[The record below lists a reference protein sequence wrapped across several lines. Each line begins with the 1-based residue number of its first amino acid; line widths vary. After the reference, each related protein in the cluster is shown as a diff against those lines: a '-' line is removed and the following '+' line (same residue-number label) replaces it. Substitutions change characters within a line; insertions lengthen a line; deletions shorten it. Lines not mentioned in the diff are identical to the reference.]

1 MAGKRRRAKR
11 TRAQKMKGT
20 VALGAVF
27 ALLVGVNVYVFL
39 LRPGNVKDLQRQVAA
54 GRMAREQELPGSPGA
69 LPPLPKI
76 PKMLGVTLPGTTESS
91 DSKVTESPLPGHG
104 RRVEGKVQKNDTLGK
119 ILEREGLTR
128 SEAAELSTALEGTL
142 DLKGIRE
149 GQAYALTLD
158 DEGNLVAFEYRV
170 SAAVLVRVER
180 GVSGKLKAIRSETKT
195 EIQVQEVSGVIVS
208 SLYEAVKSRGE
219 STELVADI
227 ADLFASDINFF
238 IDTQQG
244 DRFSIVIEKQYLNG
258 EFFKYGRILAAE
270 YHGAVGTYR
279 AFWWQGEGVPRGGYF
294 DAQGQS
300 LTKSLLKTPL
310 KFARLSSGFNP
321 RRMHPVLH
329 RVRGHFGTDY
339 AAPVGTPVW
348 ASAGGRVISAGR
360 AGGAG
365 NMIVID
371 HGAGLRT
378 YYMHL
383 SRFAAGLRTGKN
395 VEQKQ
400 VIGYV
405 GTTGL
410 STGPHLHFGVQVN
423 GKWVDSLKLTPRR
436 AAPVPKGSLA
446 AYKAAIA
453 PQVAAL
459 ARLRTAPQLTASS
472 PTTATIR

>member
-1 MAGKRRRAKR
+1 MAAKRRRGKR
-11 TRAQKMKGT
+11 TRAQKMQGT
-20 VALGAVF
+20 LAIGGVF
-27 ALLVGVNVYVFL
+27 ALLVGINVYVFL
-39 LRPGNVKDLQRQVAA
+39 LRPGNVKDLQRKVAA
-54 GRMAREQELPGSPGA
+54 GRMAQGA
-69 LPPLPKI
+69 LPGASEPAPGQPLPV
-76 PKMLGVTLPGTTESS
+76 GGAALPGGVAG
-91 DSKVTESPLPGHG
+91 KGAPGASTVVPVLHG
-104 RRVEGKVQKNDTLGK
+104 RRLEGKVGKGDTLGK

-128 SEAAELSTALEGTL
+128 PEAAELSDALKGAL
-142 DLKGIRE
+142 DLKSIRE

-170 SAAVLVRVER
+170 SPAVLVRVER
-180 GVSGKLKAIRSETKT
+180 GVGGKLKALRSETKT
-195 EIQVQEVSGVIVS
+195 EIQLHEVSGVIAS
-208 SLYEAVKSRGE
+208 SLYEAVRSRGE
-219 STELVADI
+219 STELVADL

-238 IDTQQG
+238 IDTHEG
-244 DRFSIVIEKQYLNG
+244 DRFSLVVEKEYLNG

-270 YHGAVGTYR
+270 YHGEVGTYR
-279 AFWWQGEGVPRGGYF
+279 AFWWQGQGVPRGGYF
-294 DAQGQS
+294 DEKGQS

-321 RRMHPVLH
+321 KRMHPVLH
-329 RVRGHFGTDY
+329 RVKGHFGTDY

-348 ASAGGRVISAGR
+348 ASQGGRVVSCSP

-365 NMIVID
+365 NLVVLD
-371 HGAGLRT
+371 HGGGLKT

-383 SRFAAGLRTGKN
+383 SRFASGLRAGQS

-423 GKWVDSLKLTPRR
+423 GKWVDSTKLTPRR
-436 AAPVPKGSLA
+436 AAPVPRGSMGA
-446 AYKAAIA
+446 FQATIA

-459 ARLRTAPQLTASS
+459 SRLRATPPARETATAS
-472 PTTATIR
+472 TAAAMR